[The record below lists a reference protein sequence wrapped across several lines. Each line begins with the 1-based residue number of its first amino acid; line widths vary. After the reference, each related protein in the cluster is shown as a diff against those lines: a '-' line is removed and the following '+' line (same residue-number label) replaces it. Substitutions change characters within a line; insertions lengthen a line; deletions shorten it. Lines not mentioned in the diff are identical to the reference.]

1 MSAAPSVVGVL
12 GAGTMGGGIAQ
23 LACLAGA
30 RTLLHDPI
38 PEALERGAET
48 LRANLAKGAERGRWS
63 AADAE
68 AAAARLEPVDAL
80 EALAPC
86 ELVIE
91 AAPERLELKRE
102 LYARLSEIVSP
113 ECVIATNTSSLPVTA
128 LAAAATHPERVVGM
142 HFFNPAP
149 LMALLEVVAG
159 EESGERPL
167 ALARAMGE
175 AMGKVVIDAA
185 DGPGFL
191 VNRVNRPFGLEALRV
206 VTERLATVEQ
216 VDRICRLGGGFR
228 MGPFELQDLVGVD
241 VGFDVARS
249 FYEQSFGEPRW
260 RPSMLSARMVAAG
273 RTGRK
278 AGRGWYDYRD
288 GPHRPED
295 PPAPGVTGPAAAG
308 AAPGHAADAAP
319 AAGSG
324 AAPYDAADASAA
336 ASGHPADAL
345 AAGPGAA
352 PGDVADAS
360 AAATPLVVVAGETP
374 LAHTLAEQAAAAGWD
389 VRPPAGAQGEVP
401 FLILDCGADEDD
413 PPLQGGPQAIC
424 LHDGSLA
431 ALDPGGGAVGFH
443 ALPPLAPG
451 GLVELTRG
459 PDSLDAAAA
468 AAERFFAS
476 LGLHT
481 AWVGDAPGLVLG
493 RIVCQLANEAAFA
506 VGEGVGTAADVDAG
520 LVHGMNHPR
529 GVLGWA
535 DEIGLHHVLSVLDAL
550 RDETGEER
558 YRAAPLLRSLVLSG
572 RLGRATGEGFFRYD
586 EDAGA
591 RT

>member
-1 MSAAPSVVGVL
+1 MTAAPSVVGVL

-30 RTLLHDPI
+30 RTLLHDPV
-38 PEALERGAET
+38 PEALVRGAEA
-48 LRANLAKGAERGRWS
+48 LRRNLDKGAERGRWS
-63 AADAE
+63 ASDAE
-68 AAAARLEPVDAL
+68 AAAARLEPVDSL

-91 AAPERLELKRE
+91 AAPERLDLKRE
-102 LYARLSEIVSP
+102 LYARLSEIVTA

-167 ALARAMGE
+167 ALARATGE

-191 VNRVNRPFGLEALRV
+191 VNRVNRPFGLEALRL
-206 VTERLATVEQ
+206 VTDRIATVEQ

-295 PPAPGVTGPAAAG
+295 PEPPAVTGPAGVATGAGADTAAAG
-308 AAPGHAADAAP
+308 ADPATGADAA
-319 AAGSG
+319 AG
-324 AAPYDAADASAA
+324 ASAA
-336 ASGHPADAL
+336 AGAEDTP
-345 AAGPGAA
+345 AAGADTAA
-352 PGDVADAS
+352 GAS
-360 AAATPLVVVAGETP
+360 AAATPLVVIAGDTP
-374 LAHTLAEQAAAAGWD
+374 LAHALAEQAAAAGWD
-389 VRPPAGAQGEVP
+389 PRPPTGAQGEVP

-443 ALPPLAPG
+443 ALPPLRPG

-459 PDSLDAAAA
+459 PDSLDAAAT

-476 LGLHT
+476 LGLHA

-586 EDAGA
+586 EDASA
-591 RT
+591 PA